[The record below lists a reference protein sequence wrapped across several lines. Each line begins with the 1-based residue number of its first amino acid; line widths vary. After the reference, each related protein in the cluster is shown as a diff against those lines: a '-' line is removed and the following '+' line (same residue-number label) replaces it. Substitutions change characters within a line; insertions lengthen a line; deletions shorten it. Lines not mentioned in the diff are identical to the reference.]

1 MKDLEYTTLVPSEC
15 GNYWETP
22 DGKRHRPLTPKHKK
36 FCRLYMQGLSAAKAA
51 RQAGFTT
58 NMISSKVQGSA
69 MIRKNPLV
77 VNHIIELMTK
87 ERNRSD
93 VSMGSHLTE
102 LSHLRDQA
110 IDSGQLPAAISA
122 EVSRGRA
129 AGLYIERK
137 EVTVSKIETL
147 SNEELFTRL
156 QDIVEKSNIKMVENE
171 ERERHVPSIEEK
183 SSEGALAKN

>member
-1 MKDLEYTTLVPSEC
+1 MKDLEYTTLTPSEC

-36 FCRLYMQGLSAAKAA
+36 FCRLYVQGLSAAKAA

-58 NMISSKVQGSA
+58 KMISSKVQGSA

-87 ERNRSD
+87 ERDRGSVTMN
-93 VSMGSHLTE
+93 SHLTE
-102 LSHLRDQA
+102 LSQLRDQA
-110 IDSGQLPAAISA
+110 VDSGQLPAAISA

-129 AGLYIERK
+129 AGLYIEKK
-137 EVTVSKIETL
+137 EITVSKIETL
-147 SNEELFTRL
+147 SNEELYTRL
-156 QDIVEKSNIKMVENE
+156 QDIIGKSNIKVIENE
-171 ERERHVPSIEEK
+171 ERKGHIPVIEEK
-183 SSEGALAKN
+183 SSKGSLAKN